1 MIKYILVLIFL
12 FSPTA
17 FAEFNKADV
26 DNFIEYMYNKYSY
39 NKSELRSLFDDVKP
53 ESRIKKYF

>member
-26 DNFIEYMYNKYSY
+26 DNFIEYMHNKYSY
-39 NKSELRSLFDDVKP
+39 NCLLYTSDAADE
-53 ESRIKKYF
+53 

>member
-26 DNFIEYMYNKYSY
+26 DNFIEYMHNKYSY
-39 NKSELRSLFDDVKP
+39 NKV
-53 ESRIKKYF
+53 